1 MSDGAGPAGNE
12 RQIPLQLAL
21 DDSFD
26 YIVKRQRR
34 KTIALHILADGSVEV
49 RAPKWVPRAELA
61 AFVESRSDWVIEQ
74 RRGVLRKL
82 QLRPR
87 FVDGGRH
94 FYLGQQ
100 YSLAVTRG
108 GRGRVVLGPDQLHIT
123 SARPADAD
131 NIQDLLLRWYRRQ
144 ADRLFEER
152 LFACYERFPDPFQ
165 DRFPMPDMKIRRMQR
180 RWGSCSSRG
189 VITLNL
195 WMIKMPV
202 VCIDYIICH
211 ELCHLQEFHHGKAFY
226 RLLQQVL
233 PDWKALETSIDQY
246 ADLDGF

>member
-1 MSDGAGPAGNE
+1 MSSRRDSASTE

-21 DDSFD
+21 DESFD
-26 YIVKRQRR
+26 YVVKRQRR
-34 KTIALHILADGSVEV
+34 KTIALHILADGGVEV

-61 AFVESRSDWVIEQ
+61 AFVEARSDWVVEQ

-82 QLRPR
+82 DQRPR
-87 FVDGGRH
+87 FVDGGKH

-100 YSLAVTRG
+100 YPLAVSRG
-108 GRGRVVLGPDQLHIT
+108 GRGQVVLEPDRLRIT
-123 SARPADAD
+123 AADPADAD
-131 NIQDLLLRWYRRQ
+131 TIQSLLQRWYRRQ
-144 ADRLFEER
+144 AESLFEER

-165 DRFPMPDMKIRRMQR
+165 DRFPMPEVKIRRMQR

-202 VCIDYIICH
+202 VCIDYIVCH
-211 ELCHLQEFHHGKAFY
+211 ELCHLQEFHHGKGFY

-246 ADLDGF
+246 AELDGF